1 MVSFDTA
8 ARQSILWLG
17 MAALAA
23 APACREEA
31 AHSAATPET
40 TASADTAKAA
50 PTGPAWFVDVTEEVG
65 ITHVH
70 RQPTL
75 DPKVANIASWLS
87 SVGAAAATADFDGD
101 GWLDLYVTDS
111 ERGRPNHLYRNN
123 GDGTFTNVAA
133 KAGLADLNGPQGAS
147 MDCVWGDYNNDGRP
161 DLYLVRWGNDS
172 LFRNNGDGTFAEVTG
187 ELFRK
192 RDGSPGMEW
201 ANGNAAV
208 WLDYN
213 LDGRL
218 DVYVGNYFKNH
229 DLWDLETT
237 EIMHDDFEQSR
248 NGGRNALFRQNA
260 DGTFTDV
267 APELG
272 LDDPGWTLSV
282 GSGDVNNDGW
292 PDIYVAD
299 DFGPDQL
306 FINLGG
312 GTFENATEYAVGF
325 DTKKGMNAEFGDF
338 NNDGWL
344 DIYVTNITTDEY
356 LKEGNML
363 WYNNGPGPDGRVT
376 FTDMSVEAGAFN
388 GGWGWGAKFFDY
400 DNDGDL
406 DIVSLNGFIS
416 AGAGNYWYD
425 LATWTVEG
433 VAPTDATAWPP
444 IGDRSFSGHEK
455 TRLWR
460 NDTLYTFTERAVEL
474 GIDDARDGRG
484 AVVFDYDNDGDLD
497 LFVANQN
504 DKPNFYRNDGAARD
518 TGKGVN
524 HWLGVKLVTRS
535 GLPVNRDGIGA
546 RVSIV
551 TAGGRQIRERDGGN
565 GYSGQSDPRL
575 FFGLRGESKVDLL
588 EVRWPDGGLQ
598 YVENVAADR
607 YITIEQDPAQ
617 YADRVAIAPIQPTPR
632 AAPDARE
639 VRVAADLDPAKIEQ
653 LLGSM
658 EEKLR
663 AAPDGWSLGSAYRA
677 RCAEYALH
685 DRAIKFFEKVAA
697 DHGDHL
703 PTQVQF
709 SCTYV
714 DKIPTCGGIA
724 AVVSKGTLAN
734 NSLKQLNRVLERHP
748 DLWVGYYCRAM
759 NHLHWP
765 KSLGHSDD
773 AADDFRKCIDLQAA
787 DAAGP
792 AARPHY
798 VRAHV
803 GLGDAL
809 TKDKEYAKAREAW
822 RTGLTLFP
830 DHPDLLARLATE
842 GDDAQLD
849 FVESHRSLEAAIDT
863 DLSFLDH

>member
-1 MVSFDTA
+1 MVTRYVSVRWGLVAWSATVM
-8 ARQSILWLG
+8 LG
-17 MAALAA
+17 GAS
-23 APACREEA
+23 ACREE
-31 AHSAATPET
+31 SAPSATTHEPVP
-40 TASADTAKAA
+40 AKAA
-50 PTGPAWFVDVTEEVG
+50 PAGPAWFVDATIEAG
-65 ITHVH
+65 FTHVH

-75 DPKVANIASWLS
+75 DRKVANIASWLS
-87 SVGAAAATADFDGD
+87 SVGAAAAAADFDGD
-101 GWLDLYVTDS
+101 GWVDLYVTDS
-111 ERGRPNHLYRNN
+111 ERGRPNLLYRNN
-123 GDGTFTNVAA
+123 GDGTFTDVAA
-133 KAGLADLNGPQGAS
+133 RAGLADLNGAKGAS
-147 MDCVWGDYNNDGRP
+147 MDCVWGDYDNDGRP

-172 LFRNNGDGTFAEVTG
+172 LFRNNGDGTFREVSD
-187 ELFRK
+187 ELFR
-192 RDGSPGMEW
+192 RRSGEPGIDW

-218 DVYVGNYFKNH
+218 DLYVGNYFKDHN
-229 DLWDLETT
+229 LWDLETT

-248 NGGRNALFRQNA
+248 NGGRNALYRQNP

-272 LDDPGWTLSV
+272 LDDPGWTLAV

-312 GTFENATEYAVGF
+312 GRFENATEYAIGF

-376 FTDMSVEAGAFN
+376 FTDMSVEAGAFS
-388 GGWGWGAKFFDY
+388 GGWGWGAKFFDF

-406 DIVSLNGFIS
+406 DIISLNGFIS
-416 AGAGNYWYD
+416 AGPGNYWYD

-433 VAPTDATAWPP
+433 VAPTDATAWPA
-444 IGDRSFSGHEK
+444 IGDRSFSGYEK

-460 NDTLYTFTERAVEL
+460 NETLYTFTERAAEL
-474 GIDDARDGRG
+474 GITDPRDGRG
-484 AVVFDYDNDGDLD
+484 AVIFDPDNDGDLD

-504 DKPNFYRNDGAARD
+504 DRPDFYRNDGAARD
-518 TGKGVN
+518 HGAGVN
-524 HWLGVKLVTRS
+524 HWLGVKLITR
-535 GLPVNRDGIGA
+535 PETKVNRDAIGA

-551 TAGGRQIRERDGGN
+551 SASGRQIRERDGGN

-575 FFGLRGESKVDLL
+575 FFGLGRDARVDLL

-598 YVENVAADR
+598 YLENVEADR
-607 YITIEQDPAQ
+607 YITVEQDPSQ
-617 YADRVAIAPIQPTPR
+617 YADRVAIAPTQPTPR
-632 AAPDARE
+632 AAPVKARE
-639 VRVAADLDPAKIEQ
+639 VRVADELDPARVEQ
-653 LLGSM
+653 LLASM
-658 EEKLR
+658 EEKL
-663 AAPDGWSLGSAYRA
+663 ATLPDGWSLGSAYRA
-677 RCAEYALH
+677 RCAEYGQH
-685 DRAIKFFEKVAA
+685 DRAVRFFEKLAGA
-697 DHGDHL
+697 HGEHL
-703 PTQVQF
+703 ATHVQY

-734 NSLKQLNRVLERHP
+734 NSLKVLNRIIEKHP
-748 DLWVGYYCRAM
+748 DLWVAWYCRAM

-773 AADDFRKCIDLQAA
+773 AAADFRRCLELQAA
-787 DAAGP
+787 DPAGP
-792 AARPHY
+792 TARPWY
-798 VRAHV
+798 VRAHI

-809 TKDKEYAKAREAW
+809 TKDKSYAEARQAW
-822 RTGLTLFP
+822 QAGLALFP
-830 DHPDLLARLATE
+830 ADPALTERLATS

-849 FVESHRSLEAAIDT
+849 YVESHRSLEAAIDT